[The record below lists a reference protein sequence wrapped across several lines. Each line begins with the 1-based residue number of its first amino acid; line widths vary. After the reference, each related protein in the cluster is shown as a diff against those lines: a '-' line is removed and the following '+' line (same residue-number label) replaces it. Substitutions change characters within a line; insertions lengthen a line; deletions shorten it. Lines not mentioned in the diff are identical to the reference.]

1 MPEFQISDWNIMP
14 VLQYEHLEECIRWV
28 SKKCWKLRV
37 EGDIFLTGLTPNEK
51 RKPLRCRSRS
61 SLLRVKV
68 AAEIS
73 TFRCVSIFLSL
84 WDGSMFR
91 GIKIS
96 TGFNISFFLG
106 GNNTRP
112 DNPDPHWP
120 TSISFVMV
128 RHSNP
133 PLHSSKNR
141 FWPVGAPG
149 QTPEEIPGG
158 EGLFPSLTP
167 TSCDVDS
174 SVSSLCWWF

>member
-120 TSISFVMV
+120 TMHVIC
-128 RHSNP
+128 
-133 PLHSSKNR
+133 L
-141 FWPVGAPG
+141 
-149 QTPEEIPGG
+149 
-158 EGLFPSLTP
+158 LTWQAHV
-167 TSCDVDS
+167 TGVAKCCV
-174 SVSSLCWWF
+174 LGF